1 MNSRERV
8 LTALQGGQPDKVPFV
23 DSMDERMQIS
33 VMQRTDFDQKDL
45 ADFMGFDA
53 LTLNLYPPFF
63 VKRKHLSSHIDFI
76 EEPGIQVRE
85 DLDKAIFPKIDE
97 TYMKQ
102 VEDFLKRYQN
112 TGYALGLVTRI
123 GCSGILNSMGIDGF
137 SYAMADDPELID
149 ILFDRYISWVCELLD
164 KTQSLGFDFL
174 KFSDD
179 IAYKTGPMFSP
190 TTFREIF
197 LPRMKQVADQ
207 TRLPWIYHSDGNLLP
222 IFDDLISLGMNAVNP
237 IEPGAMDI
245 FEIKKQYGKKI
256 CIHGNIDLHYTL
268 TLGTPEEV
276 DAEVKEKMAK
286 IGAGGGYIVASA
298 NSITDYCK
306 VENVLAMRDAIQ
318 KYRSY

>member
-8 LTALQGGQPDKVPFV
+8 LTALKGGQPDKVPFV
-23 DSMDERMQIS
+23 DSMDARMQVS

-63 VKRKHLSSHIDFI
+63 VKRQYASSQIDFVS
-76 EEPGIQVRE
+76 EPAIHTRE
-85 DLDKAIFPKIDE
+85 DLDKAVFPQIDAE
-97 TYMKQ
+97 YMQQ
-102 VEDFLKRYQN
+102 VEQFLERYHQ

-123 GCSGILNSMGIDGF
+123 GCAGILNSMGIDGF
-137 SYAMADDPELID
+137 SYAMADDPEMVE
-149 ILFDRYISWVCELLD
+149 ILFDRYVEWVCELLD
-164 KTQSLGFDFL
+164 KTQSLGFDFV

-190 TTFREIF
+190 ATFREFF
-197 LPRMKQVADQ
+197 LPRMKIVADQ

-222 IFDDLISLGMNAVNP
+222 VFDDLISLGMNAVNP

-245 FEIKKQYGKKI
+245 FEIKRIYGKRI

-276 DAEVKEKMAK
+276 DAEVKEKIEK

-318 KYRSY
+318 KYRNY